1 MSPQLTSRSADLR
14 ALVADGYC
22 VEIRDNHLLV
32 HDVPYVTS
40 AATVAYGTLVSPLD
54 LAGDVTVA
62 PQTHVAWWIG
72 KHPCHSDGRVMSAL
86 THAGAHVFTAALRA
100 DHSFSHKP
108 VGTQGYPDYYAKTTA
123 YIAAISQPAQLLDA
137 NVTAR
142 TYRVVPSDEG
152 TGPFLYADTASS
164 RAGLGPV
171 SAKLAGCRVA
181 IIGVGGTGSY
191 LLDLLGKTL
200 IDEIHLFDDDRFL
213 QHNAFRAPGPTSAED
228 LEGGPYK
235 VDVHAGRWATM
246 RTGVIA
252 HRERAGAAHAE
263 LLAEMDMVFVC
274 VDSPASRHEL
284 VAVLEGCGA
293 AFIDVGMGLLLLE
306 GEAQVLGQVRVTTS
320 EPGNRERAQAHLP
333 TIGEA
338 ADDIYA
344 SNIQVA
350 ELNALNAV
358 MAVVKFKKLRGFYT
372 DLEGEHDSVFMI
384 DGNAVVNTGGR
395 A

>member
-1 MSPQLTSRSADLR
+1 LSPRLTSRSRDLQ

-22 VEIRDNHLLV
+22 VEIRDNQLLI
-32 HDVPYVTS
+32 HDVPYVT
-40 AATVAYGTLVSPLD
+40 AAAAVAYGTLVSPLD
-54 LAGDVTVA
+54 LANDVTV
-62 PQTHVAWWIG
+62 PPGTHVAWWIG
-72 KHPCHSDGRVMSAL
+72 EHPCHSDGRVMTAL
-86 THAGAHVFTAALRA
+86 THSGAQALSATVHA

-108 VGTQGYPDYYAKTTA
+108 PGSHGYPHYFAKMTT
-123 YIAAISQPAQLLDA
+123 YIAMISQAAELLDPT
-137 NVTAR
+137 VTAR
-142 TYRVVPSDEG
+142 TYRVVPSEGG

-191 LLDLLGKTL
+191 LLDLLAKTL

-213 QHNAFRAPGPTSAED
+213 QHNAFRAPGPTAASE

-235 VDVHAGRWATM
+235 VDLHAARWATM

-252 HRERAGAAHAE
+252 HRERGGAAHIE
-263 LLAEMDMVFVC
+263 LLAGMDMVFVC
-274 VDSPASRHEL
+274 VDCPTSRREL
-284 VAVLEGCGA
+284 VAVLETCGA
-293 AFIDVGMGLLLLE
+293 AFIDTGMGLILVE
-306 GEAQVLGQVRVTTS
+306 AEAQVLGQVRVTTS
-320 EPGNRERAQAHLP
+320 TPGTREAARTHLP
-333 TIGEA
+333 TVGEA

-372 DLEGEHDSVFMI
+372 DLEVEHDSVFTL
-384 DGNAVVNTGGR
+384 DGNAIVNTGGR
-395 A
+395 P